1 MCGRSERG
9 KRTEPTGKFSPA
21 ARAAISASSTRPFLL
36 EWRRGRGAAADQLG
50 EEEKILTDAGASGG
64 RDSAVTGVDRRD
76 GAVVLSLAGELDLY
90 NADDVRDALLEACA
104 GEPKVLVVDLEEV
117 TFIDSTALGV
127 LIEARSRMA
136 DRSGFRLAAPG
147 LETRRA
153 LEVSGLDR
161 HFLVHDTVAEALEAA
176 R

>member
-1 MCGRSERG
+1 LN
-9 KRTEPTGKFSPA
+9 
-21 ARAAISASSTRPFLL
+21 ARAGGGAPAGK
-36 EWRRGRGAAADQLG
+36 EGR
-50 EEEKILTDAGASGG
+50 KILTDAGAPDTAGG
-64 RDSAVTGVDRRD
+64 RESAVSGIDSRN
-76 GAVVLSLAGELDLY
+76 GAVVVSLAGELDLY
-90 NADDVRDALLEACA
+90 NAEQVRSALLDACA
-104 GEPKVLVVDLEEV
+104 GEPEVLVVDLEEV
-117 TFIDSTALGV
+117 SFIDSTALGV

-161 HFLVHDTVAEALEAA
+161 HFLVHDTIAEALEAA

>member
-1 MCGRSERG
+1 M
-9 KRTEPTGKFSPA
+9 TDDATPA
-21 ARAAISASSTRPFLL
+21 P
-36 EWRRGRGAAADQLG
+36 GAA
-50 EEEKILTDAGASGG
+50 GG
-64 RDSAVTGVDRRD
+64 RESAVTGIDRRD

-90 NADDVRDALLEACA
+90 NAEDVRSALLDACA
-104 GEPKVLVVDLEEV
+104 GDPKVLVVDLEQV
-117 TFIDSTALGV
+117 RFIDSTALGV

-161 HFLVHDTVAEALEAA
+161 HFLVHNSVEEALEAA